1 MAVNLLSFDPCRGR
15 EFPVQIEEMM
25 NVVQSHTCM
34 RTHQSEAMIKFPGA
48 ILPEHV
54 RDGVRVS
61 VQNDIMNVDI
71 ETDEVGSG
79 TGRPSEDGCVVPCS
93 PDDLD
98 LPPGPL
104 TEAELEHAVRSDKDR
119 AQSARFGRQLEAR
132 FWIGQGN
139 GEVYSPALL
148 LAECPDDGASTAAP
162 TPCMLGE

>member
-104 TEAELEHAVRSDKDR
+104 TEAELEHAVRSDEDR

-132 FWIGQGN
+132 FWIARGN

-148 LAECPDDGASTAAP
+148 LAECPDDALTAAP
-162 TPCMLGE
+162 TPCILGE